1 MLRILALKVSNV
13 LRYGNVLDLKRV
25 KDKVC

>member
-13 LRYGNVLDLKRV
+13 LRYENVLDLKRV

>member
-13 LRYGNVLDLKRV
+13 LKYENVLDLKRV

>member
-13 LRYGNVLDLKRV
+13 LRYENVLDLKRV
-25 KDKVC
+25 KVKIC